1 MSQEKTTDWKRNINI
16 PNGLSVLRLLVIAP
30 FVSFFMRDEY
40 IWAALMLIVSGLSDM
55 FDGMIARRFNQ
66 FTPLGEML
74 DPLADKLTQG
84 AVVICL
90 GIKFPAVIPLVVIL
104 VVKELAMLV
113 ASAVGLSFAVRPSR
127 SPAVRDLPLTR
138 GRTPACDGCAVQHAG
153 QDGRSRFV
161 HFLRHTHDDVMRMMP
176 ILLSGTIAASIV
188 RTALSPL
195 TDGSGTI
202 DGIGAV
208 TLIAAAMA
216 IAFLCS
222 LCSTSDAV
230 IAASMTGVL

>member
-1 MSQEKTTDWKRNINI
+1 MSQEKTTDWKRNINV

-40 IWAALMLIVSGLSDM
+40 IWAAVMLIVSGLSDM
-55 FDGMIARRFNQ
+55 FDGMIARRFHQ

-113 ASAVGLSFAVRPSR
+113 ASAVMLKLHKRP
-127 SPAVRDLPLTR
+127 PGAKWYGKV
-138 GRTPACDGCAVQHAG
+138 
-153 QDGRSRFV
+153 
-161 HFLRHTHDDVMRMMP
+161 
-176 ILLSGTIAASIV
+176 GTIVFYIS
-188 RTALSPL
+188 
-195 TDGSGTI
+195 
-202 DGIGAV
+202 V
-208 TLIAAAMA
+208 TLIVALKAIWHYENIALTITLLSITAAFM
-216 IAFLCS
+216 IFAFVKYFLLFLS
-222 LCSTSDAV
+222 ILKEQPEKDTEK
-230 IAASMTGVL
+230 TK